1 MTLKRLSIYL
11 LALATGLILVSLL
24 MLWLNVHP
32 QKIKSGE
39 TPEKY
44 KLAYENVSLKSFDG
58 TTLKG
63 WYLPAR
69 KPTDKALLL
78 LHGYPMDKG
87 DLLPTASLFE
97 INFNLLLMDLRGF
110 GESGGGSAT
119 FGSKEQRDMKY
130 ALDFLEQKG
139 NKSIGVF
146 GYSTGGGIALLS
158 ASTDSRIK
166 AVATYA
172 AFTDLSGLAEN
183 QYKKLGFLDKPMT
196 GLMALWYRLFFGP
209 LPDPA
214 KAAEKITVPVLVIH
228 NQGDEVVPFAQ
239 AQKLQAALSKN
250 SSAEFYFP
258 AAGSHNE
265 PPLDFEIKTNN
276 FFKNNLN

>member
-1 MTLKRLSIYL
+1 
-11 LALATGLILVSLL
+11 LALVTGFILISLAL
-24 MLWLNVHP
+24 FWLNIHP
-32 QKIKSGE
+32 QKIDSGE

-44 KLAYENVSLKSFDG
+44 KLAYEKVELTSFDN
-58 TTLKG
+58 TKLKG
-63 WYLPAR
+63 WYLPSK
-69 KPTDKALLL
+69 KPTDKALLM
-78 LHGYPMDKG
+78 LHGYPTDKG

-97 INFNLLLMDLRGF
+97 INFNILLVDLRSF

-119 FGSKEQRDMKY
+119 FGSKEQKDIKY

-146 GYSTGGGIALLS
+146 GYSTGGSIALLT
-158 ASTDSRIK
+158 ASQDSRIK

-172 AFTDLSGLAEN
+172 AFTDLPGLAEN
-183 QYKKLGFLDKPMT
+183 QYKKLGILDKPMT
-196 GLMALWYRLFFGP
+196 GLMALWYRLFFGA

-214 KAAEKITVPVLVIH
+214 RAAEKIIVPVLVMH
-228 NQGDEVVPFAQ
+228 NQADEVVPFAQ

-258 AAGSHNE
+258 AKGSHNE

-276 FFKNNLN
+276 FFKTKLQ